1 MNLSSLR
8 SFEYLLSHPFIYAV
22 FYEIVVLCVGNTVL
36 GVSFDLML
44 GRMGMTLT
52 EMSGKEIPGRI
63 KNTRAHS
70 NLVYQTGACICIL

>member
-8 SFEYLLSHPFIYAV
+8 SFEYLLSHPFIDAV
-22 FYEIVVLCVGNTVL
+22 FYEIVVLRVGNTVL

-52 EMSGKEIPGRI
+52 EMSRKEIPGRV

-70 NLVYQTGACICIL
+70 NLVYQTGDCICIL